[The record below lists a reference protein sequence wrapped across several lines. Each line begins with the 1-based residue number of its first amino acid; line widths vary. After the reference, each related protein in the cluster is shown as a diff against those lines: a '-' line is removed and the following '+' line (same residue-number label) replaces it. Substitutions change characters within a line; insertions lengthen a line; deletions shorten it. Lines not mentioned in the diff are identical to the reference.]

1 MTCDEAEI
9 LLHALIDGE
18 LDAGHAREVE
28 AHLATCAKCAADSRC
43 KRHTPEGYVSGVSPV
58 CHTGPWSRGSSAWVW
73 SMWIIASNCSA
84 SRVWK

>member
-28 AHLATCAKCAADSRC
+28 AHLATCAKCAAAARDYREIR
-43 KRHTPEGYVSGVSPV
+43 KAMAAR
-58 CHTGPWSRGSSAWVW
+58 
-73 SMWIIASNCSA
+73 
-84 SRVWK
+84 